1 LVYGIYRINLR
12 NIIGGGYDILGFS
25 VLYDGFFIHAS
36 LELEFIPFIIGVGT
50 RVGNYNNTYND
61 HLKHSQVMGV
71 ST

>member
-1 LVYGIYRINLR
+1 MMV
-12 NIIGGGYDILGFS
+12 S
-25 VLYDGFFIHAS
+25 SFIDAS

-61 HLKHSQVMGV
+61 HLKQSQVMGV